1 MVANALSESPICVTI
16 ACSGTVY
23 CAPLTTLPRL
33 APTLSHSATRML
45 SVRRRERRVRITKRA
60 LPSNSVRYCC
70 HALTC
75 AVLASAC
82 SDSDTIVQRTGVCDP
97 QISPY
102 ALIVTVLD
110 STTARPI
117 ALQTTGTA
125 DASGVHDTL
134 LLFSP
139 GDSAR
144 LHSSKNVQG
153 RYRIT
158 LDRPGYRTWIAYGVN
173 VVWSQCA
180 GGNVAVVARM
190 QAVTP

>member
-1 MVANALSESPICVTI
+1 MF
-16 ACSGTVY
+16 
-23 CAPLTTLPRL
+23 
-33 APTLSHSATRML
+33 SARHR
-45 SVRRRERRVRITKRA
+45 VRRVGITKRA
-60 LPSNSVRYCC
+60 PLSNGVRDCC
-70 HALTC
+70 RVLTC
-75 AVLASAC
+75 SVLASAC
-82 SDSDTIVQRTGVCDP
+82 SDSGTILQRTGVCDP

-110 STTARPI
+110 SSTARPI

>member
-1 MVANALSESPICVTI
+1 MGGTLKGVGLLAIGVALPNCVRHRCRVLTTI
-16 ACSGTVY
+16 A
-23 CAPLTTLPRL
+23 LL
-33 APTLSHSATRML
+33 AACGDGVTSH
-45 SVRRRERRVRITKRA
+45 
-60 LPSNSVRYCC
+60 
-70 HALTC
+70 
-75 AVLASAC
+75 
-82 SDSDTIVQRTGVCDP
+82 RTQNCDP

-110 STTARPI
+110 SITAQPI
-117 ALQTTGTA
+117 ALQTIGTA
-125 DASGVHDTL
+125 DAPGVHDTL

-158 LDRPGYRTWIAYGVN
+158 LDQPGYRTWIAYGVN

-180 GGNVAVVARM
+180 GGNVPVVARM
-190 QAVTP
+190 QAVTR

>member
-1 MVANALSESPICVTI
+1 MAFYTVTRHTPASRQI
-16 ACSGTVY
+16 ASVPPEAQAVVT
-23 CAPLTTLPRL
+23 P
-33 APTLSHSATRML
+33 SHSPTRMF
-45 SVRRRERRVRITKRA
+45 SARQRERRVRITKRA
-60 LPSNSVRYCC
+60 PLSNGVRDCC
-70 HALTC
+70 RVLTC
-75 AVLASAC
+75 SVLASAC
-82 SDSDTIVQRTGVCDP
+82 SDSGTILQRTGVCDP

-110 STTARPI
+110 SSTARPI

-125 DASGVHDTL
+125 DAPGIHDTL

-158 LDRPGYRTWIAYGVN
+158 LNQPGYRTWIAYGVN

-190 QAVTP
+190 QGVTP

>member
-1 MVANALSESPICVTI
+1 MF
-16 ACSGTVY
+16 
-23 CAPLTTLPRL
+23 CARL
-33 APTLSHSATRML
+33 R
-45 SVRRRERRVRITKRA
+45 VRRVRITKRA
-60 LPSNSVRYCC
+60 PLSNGVRAYCRVLAC
-70 HALTC
+70 S
-75 AVLASAC
+75 VLASAC
-82 SDSDTIVQRTGVCDP
+82 SDSSITSQSTGVCDP

-110 STTARPI
+110 SSTARPI
-117 ALQTTGTA
+117 ALKTTGTA
-125 DASGVHDTL
+125 DAPGVHDTL

-144 LHSSKNVQG
+144 LHSSRNVQG

-158 LDRPGYRTWIAYGVN
+158 LDQPGYRTWIAYGVN

>member
-1 MVANALSESPICVTI
+1 
-16 ACSGTVY
+16 
-23 CAPLTTLPRL
+23 
-33 APTLSHSATRML
+33 ML

-70 HALTC
+70 RALTC